1 MRFAAS
7 CWISYIVRSP
17 LRADP
22 GGRHDDRGSI
32 TAEFAAV
39 VPAVILVLV
48 CCLGGLQVVGQQL
61 RLQDAAAG
69 AARSLA
75 RGESVGTVSARVS
88 QSVSAATLRYEHR
101 GGMLC
106 AHLRAGAGGMLGAI
120 TVGASSCAIAGG
132 Q

>member
-1 MRFAAS
+1 
-7 CWISYIVRSP
+7 VRSP
-17 LRADP
+17 SRAD
-22 GGRHDDRGSI
+22 GRRRSRRPWRGRRGERGSI

-39 VPAVILVLV
+39 VPAVILVLA

-75 RGESVGTVSARVS
+75 RGESAGTASARVS
-88 QSVSAATLRYEHR
+88 QSVGSATLTYELR

-106 AHLRAGAGGMLGAI
+106 ARLTSGAAAGGVLGAI
-120 TVGASSCAIAGG
+120 VVTASSCALAGG